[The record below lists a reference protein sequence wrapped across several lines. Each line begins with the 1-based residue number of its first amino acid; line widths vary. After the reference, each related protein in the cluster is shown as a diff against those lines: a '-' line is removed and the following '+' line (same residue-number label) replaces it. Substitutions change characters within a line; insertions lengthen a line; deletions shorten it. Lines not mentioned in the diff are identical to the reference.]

1 MLWKYFVPSS
11 RKLLVKNVHRL
22 LPLHHSKPQ
31 LPLVFCFYFLCLV
44 ILSCFLRA
52 SRHFLV
58 WSSSLLL
65 IIYDAHEIQFAF
77 FQKPVN
83 TWRKSLKVWWFW
95 VILAICWSI
104 KFTHMWFAFFNFSCV
119 FLLFEEFA
127 TKITTCRLF
136 AIDSIRKKVRNKC
149 TL

>member
-22 LPLHHSKPQ
+22 LPLHHSTPQ
-31 LPLVFCFYFLCLV
+31 LPLVFFFLPSLPCYFKLFSQSFKTLPCLIKFFV
-44 ILSCFLRA
+44 
-52 SRHFLV
+52 V
-58 WSSSLLL
+58 
-65 IIYDAHEIQFAF
+65 DNAHEIQFAF